1 MGWSFKDVIGLFS
14 LQWVFHHL
22 YIAAPILGTILLILV
37 KTAPQRFLNM
47 FGYKEIYE
55 GGSNDNGP
63 KIKEKHIR
71 ILEIED
77 NSDKY
82 LNAKKS
88 TERILAT
95 VYDQKTLSISGFN
108 RALLIAFIYP
118 MALFILTWVFS
129 GEGLT
134 FNEEKL
140 LPNVFIYK
148 KILFLIVCI
157 SFYILFHK
165 WGLVLFFIERQL
177 SRLILNKNLIK
188 FIRFVISCCYLAFV
202 VTVVS
207 NISSNS
213 YNSGVISVVGVV
225 AGAALIT
232 LISSGTGFGAVIMA
246 TVIAAAGTVTGVV
259 AFSTVVFGIVVGV
272 ITYNIMVRENRWIA
286 IKLLSFIL
294 FFFIILLGLSWPY
307 LAGLATKGTVIG
319 FVAFSTIF
327 SSVFVG
333 FGIYHVMVRK
343 VRTVRMV
350 RANQQIV
357 IKILSFT
364 LFSLVVLCWFLLPYF
379 TDLNANIESSELQVG
394 SSNWISI
401 FFLGSLPALNGLS
414 DWLSVSFTQ
423 YCLSRYSSESNN
435 WCIWLLLDFMVA
447 LLMLLLVFAGVF
459 GILYIAQLSGWGV
472 NAKDFFDAFK
482 SAPFSQDNR
491 WIVLLVVTNL
501 LPTLVHFLLI
511 LFGHF
516 SGWFFKVGKDF
527 NQLAEKYELANSLT
541 KNEKAER
548 VEGEYTWTPEEARE
562 VAEYLCGM
570 RGVWCIFT
578 ATFIVPFLYGVY
590 WLITEGLQR
599 LVGVII

>member
-1 MGWSFKDVIGLFS
+1 
-14 LQWVFHHL
+14 
-22 YIAAPILGTILLILV
+22 
-37 KTAPQRFLNM
+37 
-47 FGYKEIYE
+47 
-55 GGSNDNGP
+55 
-63 KIKEKHIR
+63 
-71 ILEIED
+71 
-77 NSDKY
+77 
-82 LNAKKS
+82 
-88 TERILAT
+88 
-95 VYDQKTLSISGFN
+95 
-108 RALLIAFIYP
+108 
-118 MALFILTWVFS
+118 
-129 GEGLT
+129 
-134 FNEEKL
+134 
-140 LPNVFIYK
+140 
-148 KILFLIVCI
+148 
-157 SFYILFHK
+157 
-165 WGLVLFFIERQL
+165 
-177 SRLILNKNLIK
+177 LILNKNLIK